1 MIGGLFHKDINILYS
16 ILFLSTCKSI
26 FQGKKSKKYCATY
39 GIEQLNFTKL

>member
-1 MIGGLFHKDINILYS
+1 MSSFFKYY
-16 ILFLSTCKSI
+16 KSI